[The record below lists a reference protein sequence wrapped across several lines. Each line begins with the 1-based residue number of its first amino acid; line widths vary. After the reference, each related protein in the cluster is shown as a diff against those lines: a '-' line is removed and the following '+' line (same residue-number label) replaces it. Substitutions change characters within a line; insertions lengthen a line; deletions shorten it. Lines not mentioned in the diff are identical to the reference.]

1 MAGDERC
8 GARGG
13 RPRLH
18 APLAG
23 RFDSKLR
30 HLHAC
35 WPERMSFVELAR
47 QIVQGGTPPGP
58 DVGKLAAVAARFPAG
73 PVLVRCLRHGTLRR
87 DCPTQYPPGGPP
99 DDALIVEDG
108 NHRLTALALRL
119 ARGEPVPGDTR
130 RRVHG
135 APVAWSAG
143 RDDLVEGQVPGL
155 LTGARPLGAV
165 PAAHSRRTPMT
176 DDPCSVDCYR
186 DSRG

>member
-1 MAGDERC
+1 VAVTHTDVLGLLQGTNRW
-8 GARGG
+8 AV
-13 RPRLH
+13 LH
-18 APLAG
+18 PATPYD
-23 RFDSKLR
+23 FDVMLLDSALR

-47 QIVQGGTPPGP
+47 QIVQSGTPPGP

-119 ARGEPVPGDTR
+119 ARGAPVPVTHVGVFT
-130 RRVHG
+130 
-135 APVAWSAG
+135 
-143 RDDLVEGQVPGL
+143 
-155 LTGARPLGAV
+155 ARL
-165 PAAHSRRTPMT
+165 
-176 DDPCSVDCYR
+176 
-186 DSRG
+186 